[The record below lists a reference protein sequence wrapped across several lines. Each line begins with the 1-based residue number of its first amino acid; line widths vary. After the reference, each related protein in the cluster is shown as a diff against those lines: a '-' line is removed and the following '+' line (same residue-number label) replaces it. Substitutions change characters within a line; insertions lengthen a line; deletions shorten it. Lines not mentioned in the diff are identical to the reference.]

1 MVTSVPSGPAPAA
14 DYRRLAVLAAG
25 GVSRRVV
32 VVVHHADDSVAA
44 SGIDA
49 MRALAEDGHV
59 KPVLVASVSDSGVEG
74 ASTLDRES
82 PKIDVLD
89 ALSRAGPIDRLD
101 IVSVSAGALLDAA
114 VTDSLI
120 AATTRLVQDC
130 RLLAPRN
137 TRVQDCRIALPAYG
151 DAAQVRFGGGNK
163 RIVVVPEDRRL
174 PSAMARPLDASDPA
188 AFAMHIAVETTS
200 ICGLWKTMDD
210 DPLAQQSPADA
221 KPELVRVA
229 RSLVRSARLICPA
242 PADSIRQDRNL
253 PLPDGAIRA
262 TLPQEMAAKA
272 AKLLVRGRLLP
283 PPADQP
289 PDTSTPG
296 ASFFREL
303 GRRVLKD
310 LWSFPRR
317 VRDGLSDE
325 FERLVDD
332 MAETMISQSPEIE
345 RLWDSESP
353 SEPDQVPDRDHTPRP
368 AEISWPD
375 EWDTLV
381 QGTLGIADRS
391 AVADHVRAEAA
402 DSRDQVLS
410 SLEHLVGAAEP
421 TTLAEVFGSLTPIND
436 KPAPDS
442 GNPGQRAGSLADHGS
457 DKENHDTE
465 SDRDRP
471 AGGQGSARADTSP
484 APGSAETAVSQHH
497 GAGDWQAPAL
507 LPSITGVLLLHKR
520 EAHRR
525 VDECRARLSEASPDR
540 QRETATERLS
550 AAVPICLALGALL
563 AALAWSVLFPPLRDI
578 LTIGDIVTE
587 PNARARLWI
596 LPTSILALA
605 LLVLNMP
612 KETLRQQRY
621 LIFGVA
627 AITGVGASLL
637 VWPGPVRDLVKADLG
652 GSGPAPGIA
661 ALLVMAAMALCTANT
676 AAPGTVNTIAD
687 PPTPST
693 QRQRPRLPQSAI
705 RSRAGR
711 WSSALI
717 LLYLAAAAVAVLND
731 DDSRPGFVDEHDTAL
746 LFISTA
752 LAAALILVSYNMVS
766 LAWHRRAMELAQW
779 RASVEW
785 WSEQHPKARRE
796 ANIRDAVYTHW
807 LGSACAL
814 HRIIRQPYGSA
825 SDRPHSAD
833 SGDVGVHRAGAP
845 SSLLVKAAFV
855 ECVPTAAG
863 SELFDRIL
871 RAELVRPGWLYA
883 QYRRAAEAYRSSHGA
898 VPEACSYPLS
908 LGESL
913 LDTTDGDRWP
923 FVQQLYRG
931 DFDSVLMERVTDF
944 VDGDGLDELFDDVAS
959 FEVVSGAH
967 ADESPLAMLAELGED
982 TEPPIPPGMLDV
994 SARIEGD
1001 PTMKS
1006 YLWWPERL
1014 EPVPGSIEATRTR
1027 SLRIRGAVV
1036 HQAVRVDLSEPIPLS
1051 ALAAAKQDD

>member
-1 MVTSVPSGPAPAA
+1 MTGDIAEPRSAV
-14 DYRRLAVLAAG
+14 DYRRLAVSAACG
-25 GVSRRVV
+25 GLRRVV
-32 VVVHHADDSVAA
+32 VVVHHADDSVAV

-59 KPVLVASVSDSGVEG
+59 KPALVASVSALGVDG

-101 IVSVSAGALLDAA
+101 IVSVSAGALLDDAA
-114 VTDSLI
+114 TASLI

-130 RLLAPRN
+130 RLLAARN
-137 TRVQDCRIALPAYG
+137 TRVHDCRIAFPAYG
-151 DAAQVRFGGGNK
+151 DAAQVKFGGGNK

-174 PSAMARPLDASDPA
+174 PSAMARPLDASDPS

-242 PADSIRQDRNL
+242 PVDSIRQDRKL

-296 ASFFREL
+296 ASFFKSL
-303 GRRVLKD
+303 GSRVLKD

-332 MAETMISQSPEIE
+332 MAKTMISQSPGIE

-381 QGTLGIADRS
+381 QGTLAIADRS

-421 TTLAEVFGSLTPIND
+421 TTLAEVFGSLATIND
-436 KPAPDS
+436 KPVPDS
-442 GNPGQRAGSLADHGS
+442 GNPGHRAGSPADHGS
-457 DKENHDTE
+457 DTENHDTE
-465 SDRDRP
+465 SDRDHP

-484 APGSAETAVSQHH
+484 APGSAETVVPQHR

-507 LPSITGVLLLHKR
+507 LPSITGVLLHHKR

-540 QRETATERLS
+540 QREITTGSLS
-550 AAVPICLALGALL
+550 AAVPICLAFGALL
-563 AALAWSVLFPPLRDI
+563 AVLAWSVLFPPLRDI
-578 LTIGDIVTE
+578 LAIGDIVTE
-587 PNARARLWI
+587 SNARARLWI

-627 AITGVGASLL
+627 AITVTGASLL
-637 VWPGPVRDLVKADLG
+637 VWPDPVGALVKADFG
-652 GSGPAPGIA
+652 GSGPAAGIT
-661 ALLVMAAMALCTANT
+661 ALLVIAAMVLCTVNT
-676 AAPGTVNTIAD
+676 AALEAVNTMAN
-687 PPTPST
+687 PQTPST
-693 QRQRPRLPQSAI
+693 QRQRPRSPQPAI

-717 LLYLAAAAVAVLND
+717 LLYLAVAAVAVLND
-731 DDSRPGFVDEHDTAL
+731 DDSRPGFVNEHDTEL

-766 LAWHRRAMELAQW
+766 LAWHRRALELAQW

-796 ANIRDAVYTHW
+796 ADIRDAVYTHW

-814 HRIIRQPYGSA
+814 HRIIRQPYGSP
-825 SDRPHSAD
+825 SDRPHSAHGRD
-833 SGDVGVHRAGAP
+833 AGAHRAGAP
-845 SSLLVKAAFV
+845 PSLLVKAAFI
-855 ECVPTAAG
+855 ECVPTPAG
-863 SELFDRIL
+863 SERFDRIL

-883 QYRRAAEAYRSSHGA
+883 QYRRAAEAYRSSNGA
-898 VPEACSYPLS
+898 APEACSYPLS
-908 LGESL
+908 LGEAL

-931 DFDSVLMERVTDF
+931 DFDSALMERVTDF
-944 VDGDGLDELFDDVAS
+944 VDGDGLDELLDDVAS

-967 ADESPLAMLAELGED
+967 PDESPLAMLAELGED
-982 TEPPIPPGMLDV
+982 PEPPIPPGMLDV
-994 SARIEGD
+994 SARIESQL
-1001 PTMKS
+1001 TMKS
-1006 YLWWPERL
+1006 YLWWPKRL
-1014 EPVPGSIEATRTR
+1014 EAVPGSIEATRTR

>member
-1 MVTSVPSGPAPAA
+1 MVIGVPSGPVPAG
-14 DYRRLAVLAAG
+14 DYRRLVVGAAG
-25 GVSRRVV
+25 GGSRRVV
-32 VVVHHADDSVAA
+32 VVVHHADDSVAT
-44 SGIDA
+44 SGIEA

-89 ALSRAGPIDRLD
+89 ALSQAGPIDRLD
-101 IVSVSAGALLDAA
+101 IVSVTASALLDAVA
-114 VTDSLI
+114 TDSLI

-174 PSAMARPLDASDPA
+174 PSAMARPLDTSDPA

-229 RSLVRSARLICPA
+229 RSLVRSARLICPV
-242 PADSIRQDRNL
+242 PAESIRQHRKL

-262 TLPQEMAAKA
+262 TLPQEMATRA
-272 AKLLVRGRLLP
+272 AKLLVRGRLRP

-296 ASFFREL
+296 ASFFKSL
-303 GRRVLKD
+303 GSRVLKD

-317 VRDGLSDE
+317 VRDGVSDE

-332 MAETMISQSPEIE
+332 MAETMISQSPGIE

-391 AVADHVRAEAA
+391 AVADDVRAEASE
-402 DSRDQVLS
+402 SRDQVLS
-410 SLEHLVGAAEP
+410 SLEHLVGDAEAA
-421 TTLAEVFGSLTPIND
+421 TLAEVFGSLAHIKD
-436 KPAPDS
+436 QPAPDS
-442 GNPGQRAGSLADHGS
+442 GNPGQRAGPVADHDS
-457 DKENHDTE
+457 E

-471 AGGQGSARADTSP
+471 AGGQGSERADTSP
-484 APGSAETAVSQHH
+484 ASGSAEVALPQHC

-507 LPSITGVLLLHKR
+507 LPSITGVLLHYKR
-520 EAHRR
+520 EARWR
-525 VDECRARLSEASPDR
+525 VDECRARLSEANPGR
-540 QRETATERLS
+540 QREITTGSLS
-550 AAVPICLALGALL
+550 AAVPICLAFGALL
-563 AALAWSVLFPPLRDI
+563 AVLAWSVLFPPLRDI
-578 LTIGDIVTE
+578 LAIGDIVTE
-587 PNARARLWI
+587 SDARARLWI

-621 LIFGVA
+621 LIFGVT

-637 VWPGPVRDLVKADLG
+637 VWPGPVRGLVQADLG

-661 ALLVMAAMALCTANT
+661 ALLVMAAMALCAVNT
-676 AAPGTVNTIAD
+676 AALGAVNTVTD
-687 PPTPST
+687 PPTRST
-693 QRQRPRLPQSAI
+693 QRQRHRSSQSAI

-717 LLYLAAAAVAVLND
+717 LLYLVAATVAVLND
-731 DDSRPGFVDEHDTAL
+731 DDSRPGFVDEHDAAL

-785 WSEQHPKARRE
+785 WSEQHQNARRE
-796 ANIRDAVYTHW
+796 ADTRDAVYTHW
-807 LGSACAL
+807 LGTACAL

-825 SDRPHSAD
+825 SERPHSAD
-833 SGDVGVHRAGAP
+833 SRDAGVHRANAP
-845 SSLLVKAAFV
+845 PNLLVKAAFV

-863 SELFDRIL
+863 SELLDRIL
-871 RAELVRPGWLYA
+871 LAELVRPGWLYA
-883 QYRRAAEAYRSSHGA
+883 QYRRAAEAYRSSKGA
-898 VPEACSYPLS
+898 APEACSYPLS
-908 LGESL
+908 LGEAL

-931 DFDSVLMERVTDF
+931 DFDSALMERVTDF

-959 FEVVSGAH
+959 FEIVSGTH
-967 ADESPLAMLAELGED
+967 ADESPLGMLAELGED
-982 TEPPIPPGMLDV
+982 PEPPIPPGVLDV
-994 SARIEGD
+994 SARIEGELR
-1001 PTMKS
+1001 MKS
-1006 YLWWPERL
+1006 YVWWPKRL
-1014 EPVPGSIEATRTR
+1014 EPIPGSIEATRTR
-1027 SLRIRGAVV
+1027 SLRIQGAVV